1 MVQRPEAEQTDP
13 QSSDS
18 AAAPPPFKSG
28 FVAVLGLPNA
38 GKSTLVNTLVG
49 RKVAIVS
56 PRPQTTRNRILGI
69 VQRPHAQIVLVDT
82 PGIHLPR
89 NALGRWM
96 VQEIEKG
103 SEGVD
108 LIAYVVDVTR
118 EFGSEDAAALERIRK
133 FSQPAFLVLNKIDRI
148 EKARLLPLIDRYR
161 GEHRWAEIIP
171 ISALTGEGVDRLER
185 ELLRYL
191 PEGEPYFPTDQFTDQ
206 PERFLAA
213 EIIREK
219 AMLLTRQEV
228 PYSIGVAI
236 ERYEE
241 SDRLVRISAT
251 LLVEREGQR
260 GILIGR
266 GGSLIKKIGT
276 LAREELEWLLGTK
289 VFLELYVKV
298 QPDWRDNPA
307 LISELDWRRQ
317 FERLS
322 RRSE

>member
-1 MVQRPEAEQTDP
+1 MNSPEQRQEPTTAEAP
-13 QSSDS
+13 
-18 AAAPPPFKSG
+18 AGFKAG

-38 GKSTLVNTLVG
+38 GKSTLVNALVG

-56 PRPQTTRNRILGI
+56 PRPQTTRSRILGI
-69 VQRPHAQIVLVDT
+69 VNRPGAQIVLVDT

-89 NALGRWM
+89 NALGRMM
-96 VQEIEKG
+96 VEEIERG
-103 SEGVD
+103 TEGVD
-108 LIAYVVDVTR
+108 LAAYMVDATR
-118 EFGSEDAAALERIRK
+118 DFGPEDVRALERVRR
-133 FSQPAFLVLNKIDRI
+133 FSGPAFLLLNKIDRI
-148 EKARLLPLIDRYR
+148 EKARLLPLIELYR
-161 GEHRWAEIIP
+161 QQREWAEVLP
-171 ISALTGEGVDRLER
+171 ISALTGEGLDVLER
-185 ELLRYL
+185 LLIDYL
-191 PEGEPYFPTDQFTDQ
+191 PEAPPYFPTDQFTDQ

-228 PYSIGVAI
+228 PYSIAVVI
-236 ERYEE
+236 DRYEE
-241 SDRLVRISAT
+241 AERRVHIQAT
-251 LLVEREGQR
+251 ILVEREGQR

-266 GGSLIKKIGT
+266 QGAMIKKIGT

-307 LISELDWRRQ
+307 VVSHLDWRRQ

-322 RRSE
+322 RE